1 MAPINFDLPITLAL
15 SADATLF
22 GEQLSVALYDYLL
35 VNQWNTVPNNPF
47 SLSALSLGEIIQY
60 QDRTGDINP
69 VYRIDNVK
77 YSYLRDKIN
86 SLVMDVE
93 LKLTT
98 AANPVTPTSYPDNG
112 ISAPAPEGLSGHY
125 TQYLASILFGH
136 PLARAPIR
144 NEDAMYAEMV
154 SQDLGMQFMNALSV
168 NDYANTHAI
177 FEQFLADESTEN
189 RLSVADTIGMA
200 HLSTG
205 EYPWVNMPFRKNDT
219 MSFIVEMD
227 GDVSV
232 DTTNYSSA
240 ASVVVPFS
248 RIYAGSNLISST
260 GVVATKKWMI
270 RMTLDD

>member
-15 SADATLF
+15 TADATLF

-35 VNQWNTVPNNPF
+35 VNKWNSSPTNPF
-47 SLSALSLGEIIQY
+47 SLSAISLGEIIQY
-60 QDRTGDINP
+60 QDRVGDVNP
-69 VYRIDNVK
+69 AYRIDDVK
-77 YSYLRDKIN
+77 YTYLKDKIN

-98 AANPVTPTSYPDNG
+98 AVSPVTPTAYPDNG
-112 ISAPAPEGLSGHY
+112 NSAPATEGISGHY

-144 NEDAMYAEMV
+144 NEQAMYNDMV
-154 SQDLGMQFMNALSV
+154 SQDLGGQFMDALSV
-168 NDYANTHAI
+168 NAYANTHAI

-189 RLSVADTIGMA
+189 RLSVADTLGMA
-200 HLSTG
+200 HLSAG
-205 EYPWVNMPFRKNDT
+205 EYPWVNMPFHKDDT

-227 GDVSV
+227 GNIAV
-232 DTTNYSSA
+232 DTTTYSA
-240 ASVVVPFS
+240 AASAVVPFS
-248 RIYAGSNLISST
+248 SIYAGSDLISSA
-260 GVVATKKWMI
+260 GVVSTKKWMI